1 MKTNFNSSL
10 LPVYFVLFVDN
21 FAFAITFS
29 IFGPLFVDSSYGFI
43 SKAMSMSSINIMIG
57 VALATFPLGQLI
69 GAPLL
74 GDIADRFGR
83 KKAFYIT
90 ILGGTAGVILS
101 GFSIMIHS
109 YIALILT
116 RLVTGFF
123 SGNLSIC
130 LASIAD
136 LSPDEKTRA
145 RNFSVIIIITG
156 ISWMLAILSGAY
168 YSDPN
173 LSGHFNLAL
182 PFFITGIFFI
192 LTFLAIA
199 YFFKETHKTN
209 DPFRINLLQGFKDV
223 IDTFTIKKLRLLYLI
238 YMLWILGW
246 GITLQWYNPFVLEK
260 FHSSTTAVNWSLFL
274 VGITWMFGGY
284 FVNNFLIK
292 RWRGLPLI
300 VIANALIT
308 VCLLG
313 MSLMSSFI
321 PFAIFFTISC
331 IPAAFSW
338 PNIMNLISINAPGSI
353 QGKVMGISQSFRS
366 MSFILATLLGGL
378 LAGINL
384 TSLYYFA
391 TLSFFLSFILIFLK
405 YFRIKKA
412 TP

>member
-1 MKTNFNSSL
+1 MTAKFNPAL

-21 FAFAITFS
+21 FAFAITFA

-43 SKAMSMSSINIMIG
+43 SKSMSVSSINIMLGI
-57 VALATFPLGQLI
+57 ALATFPLGQLI

-90 ILGGTAGVILS
+90 ILGGTAGIVLS
-101 GFSIMIHS
+101 GVSIMIHS

-116 RLVTGFF
+116 RLITGFF
-123 SGNLSIC
+123 SGNMSIC

-145 RNFSVIIIITG
+145 RNFSVIIILTG
-156 ISWMLAILSGAY
+156 VSWMLAILSGAY
-168 YSDPN
+168 YSNPS
-173 LSGHFNLAL
+173 LTGQFNLAF
-182 PFFITGIFFI
+182 PFFITGVLFI
-192 LTFLAIA
+192 ITFLTTV
-199 YFFKETHKTN
+199 YFFKETHKT
-209 DPFRINLLQGFKDV
+209 DEPFHINLFQGFIDV
-223 IDTFTIKKLRLLYLI
+223 IETFKIKKLRLLYLV
-238 YMLWILGW
+238 YTLWILGW
-246 GITLQWYNPFVLEK
+246 GVTLQWYNPFVLEK
-260 FHSSTTAVNWSLFL
+260 FQVSTISVNWSLFL
-274 VGITWMFGGY
+274 LGITWMFGGY
-284 FVNNFLIK
+284 YVNNFLIH
-292 RWRGLPLI
+292 RWPGLPLI

-313 MSLMSSFI
+313 MSLMESFI
-321 PFAIFFTISC
+321 PFAIFFAISC

-338 PNIMNLISINAPGSI
+338 PNIMNLISINAPGNI

-366 MSFILATLLGGL
+366 VSFIIATFLGGI

-384 TSLYYFA
+384 TALYYFA
-391 TLSFFLSFILIFLK
+391 TFSFFLSFILIFLK
-405 YFRIKKA
+405 YFRMKKA